1 MLESIDCQPVSVE
14 TESVD
19 DAFASGRDH
28 AVVTEVFAL
37 MYVADVY
44 LDNGGV
50 DRLDGVEQSYAVVSV
65 CGSVEDYAI
74 AIKPYLM
81 NLVDELAFGVTL
93 EIVYSDF
100 REGVAQYVEVV
111 FETFFAI
118 YLWLTNAE
126 KIKIRAVDNLN
137 SHKFFVYLLL
147 QRYK

>member
-1 MLESIDCQPVSVE
+1 MLESIDCQPVAVE
-14 TESVD
+14 TESAD

-28 AVVTEVFAL
+28 AVVTEVYAL

-50 DRLDGVEQSYAVVSV
+50 DRLDSVKQSYAVVSV

-100 REGVAQYVEVV
+100 REGVA
-111 FETFFAI
+111 
-118 YLWLTNAE
+118 
-126 KIKIRAVDNLN
+126 
-137 SHKFFVYLLL
+137 
-147 QRYK
+147 